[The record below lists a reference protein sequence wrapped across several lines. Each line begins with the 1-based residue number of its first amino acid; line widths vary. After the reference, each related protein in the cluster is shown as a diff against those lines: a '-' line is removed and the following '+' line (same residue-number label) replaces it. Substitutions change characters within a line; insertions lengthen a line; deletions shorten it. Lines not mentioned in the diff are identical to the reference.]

1 MKTPDKIVLEH
12 AGALGDFFLAWPV
25 FLSVLRHFPG
35 IPAHFAVRPS
45 LAGYLSPLA
54 TPCPP
59 EIRRGLDA
67 RFQENGW
74 PDVLQNVLV
83 VRPGLAARPD
93 VAQAPQFLFLHGVVP
108 GSAAS
113 PRDLYKDALARCGIA
128 FAADY
133 RETFQALFGRPGPHG
148 DTVLLFPGA
157 GHADKGWPLA
167 RFEALAS
174 LLTRHGLRPVFVLGP
189 AELERGVAPL
199 AGETLAPASV
209 EALSAALCAAR
220 CVIGPDCGP
229 LHLAGLHGV
238 PGVALFSP
246 TAPRQWGP
254 QGLAIVTAGL
264 PCSPCVGVT
273 SGEFAAACP
282 RPLPCLAGIEV
293 GAVWEQAQEVLALG

>member
-67 RFQENGW
+67 RFQGNGW
-74 PDVLQNVLV
+74 PDVLHNVLV

-93 VAQAPQFLFLHGVVP
+93 VAQAPQFLFLPGVVP

-113 PRDLYKDALARCGIA
+113 PRDHYKSALARCGIA

-133 RETFQALFGRPGPHG
+133 RETFQALFGRHTQHG

-167 RFEALAS
+167 RFNALAS
-174 LLTRHGLRPVFVLGP
+174 RLDRNGLRPIFVLGP
-189 AELERGVAPL
+189 AELERGVTPL
-199 AGETLAPASV
+199 AGETFAPASV

-238 PGVALFSP
+238 PGVALFGP

-282 RPLPCLAGIEV
+282 RPLPCLAGIDV
-293 GAVWEQAQEVLALG
+293 GAVWEHVLGVLA

>member
-45 LAGYLSPLA
+45 LAGSLSPLA

-67 RFQENGW
+67 RFQGNGW

-83 VRPGLAARPD
+83 VRPGLAVRPP
-93 VAQAPQFLFLHGVVP
+93 VAQAPEFLFLPGVVP

-113 PRDLYKDALARCGIA
+113 PRDLYQAALARCGIA

-133 RETFQALFGRPGPHG
+133 RETFQTLFGRPAPHG

-167 RFEALAS
+167 QWEALAS
-174 LLTRHGLRPVFVLGP
+174 LLTRHGLHPVFVLGP
-189 AELERGVAPL
+189 AELERGVTPL

-238 PGVALFSP
+238 AGVALFGPTSP
-246 TAPRQWGP
+246 GQWAP
-254 QGLAIVTAGL
+254 QGFAIVTASL
-264 PCSPCVGVT
+264 PCSPCVAVT
-273 SGEFAAACP
+273 SGDFAAACP
-282 RPLPCLAGIEV
+282 RPLPCLAGISVE
-293 GAVWEQAQEVLALG
+293 AVWERARVLLS